1 MPASHSLKHQALV
14 VEKLSKA
21 RFRVELAGGRRV
33 LATVSGMLRLKF
45 TRILPGHHVVVSI
58 SPYDLEITLSMKV
71 RASVKRLC
79 ETCKIVRRNNVVRVV
94 CTNPR
99 HKQRQG

>member
-21 RFRVELAGGRRV
+21 RFRVELAGGRRM

-45 TRILPGHHVVVSI
+45 TRILPGHQVVVSI
-58 SPYDLEITLSMKV
+58 SPYDLNQGTIIQ
-71 RASVKRLC
+71 RL
-79 ETCKIVRRNNVVRVV
+79 
-94 CTNPR
+94 PSL
-99 HKQRQG
+99 QSSQQ

>member
-21 RFRVELAGGRRV
+21 RFRVELVGGRRM

-45 TRILPGHHVVVSI
+45 TRILPGHHVVISV
-58 SPYDLEITLSMKV
+58 SPYDLNQGTIIQ
-71 RASVKRLC
+71 RLPS
-79 ETCKIVRRNNVVRVV
+79 I
-94 CTNPR
+94 
-99 HKQRQG
+99 HSSQQ